1 MSFVCTFWRCPDE
14 IHNQPLN
21 AEHKEGPQP
30 GDSRLVGGRRN
41 KQGNL
46 PTRHI
51 SAPPTKILKG
61 FIESLMQFSHIQSPG
76 DLNKMLF
83 SQDLLFFFF
92 FAMAVSMRTVGGT
105 YTFKDRGRMRSLCLC
120 WSTGTHTLS
129 LTSSNCI

>member
-46 PTRHI
+46 PTRLI
-51 SAPPTKILKG
+51 SALPTKILKG

-83 SQDLLFFFF
+83 SQDLLFFF

>member
-1 MSFVCTFWRCPDE
+1 MSFVCTSWRCPGE

-30 GDSRLVGGRRN
+30 GDSGLVGGRRN

-46 PTRHI
+46 PTRLI
-51 SAPPTKILKG
+51 SALPTRILKG
-61 FIESLMQFSHIQSPG
+61 LIEPLMQFSHIQTPG

-83 SQDLLFFFF
+83 SEDLLFFF

-105 YTFKDRGRMRSLCLC
+105 YTFKDRGQMRSLCLC
-120 WSTGTHTLS
+120 WSTGAHTLS